1 MVQKEKTGFYR
12 NLGVNCPV
20 NRNMKPEV
28 TFLFPVYN
36 EAKAIE
42 TVISEFYTE
51 VGSKIP
57 SRVIVVEDG
66 SIDGTKELLEKLNK
80 KIPMTVITGKQ
91 RRGYSKAIIEGLK
104 NVDTEY
110 VFLTDSDGQH
120 FAKDFWTFYELR
132 DKYDILSGWRVRRAD
147 PFHRKIMS
155 KTFQTM
161 ATLLFRLCFLRDITA
176 PYRLMR
182 SDVAKSV
189 ARDCRYM
196 KESFWMELTIR
207 AYENGYTIKEIPINH
222 RTRVGGSTNVYVPFK
237 IPKIVLAHLIGLLRL
252 WLELER
258 ERFSNRASKS
268 KR

>member
-1 MVQKEKTGFYR
+1 MKR
-12 NLGVNCPV
+12 NV
-20 NRNMKPEV
+20 KSEV

-42 TVISEFYTE
+42 NVISEFYTE

-66 SIDGTKELLEKLNK
+66 SIDGTKELLEKLGK

-91 RRGYSKAIIEGLK
+91 RKGYSKAIIEGLK

-120 FAKDFWTFYELR
+120 FANDFWAFYELR
-132 DKYDILSGWRVRRAD
+132 DKYDILSGWRARRAD
-147 PFHRKIMS
+147 PFHRKLMS

-161 ATLLFRLCFLRDITA
+161 ATILFQLYSLRDLTA
-176 PYRLMR
+176 PSRLMR

-189 ARDCRYM
+189 AHECRYM
-196 KESFWMELTIR
+196 KESFWTELTIR
-207 AYENGYTIKEIPINH
+207 AHENGYTIKEIPINH
-222 RTRVGGSTNVYVPFK
+222 RNRVGGSTNVYLPFK
-237 IPKIVLAHLIGLLRL
+237 IPKIVLDQLIGLLRL
-252 WLELER
+252 WLELKR
-258 ERFSNRASKS
+258 KRFPKS
-268 KR
+268 GIIHK